1 MSRRGGGGVGVR
13 VWVALVT
20 VYLVWGSTY
29 LAIRVVVQADIP
41 PLLGMGIRFVT
52 AGLLLFV
59 LLVAVRGPRALRVD
73 ARGMLGAAIMGLAL
87 LLGGNG
93 LVAVAEQTV
102 PSGLAALIVGA
113 VPLWF
118 VLLRV
123 TGGER
128 PRLLTWAGVLVGFA
142 GIAAICLPRGG
153 IDGVEAWGVAL
164 ILVASVSWA
173 LGSYLSPRLHL
184 PKDPL
189 VATTYEMLAGGVL
202 LLTAG
207 TAAGELGRFDSAAV
221 PADGWLALLYL
232 VIVGSIVGYTA
243 YVFLLSHAPLS
254 LVGTYA
260 YVNPVVA
267 VFLGWLILNE
277 PLTGVVI
284 AGGLLVVLGVALV
297 VRGERPRV
305 EPEERI
311 VIESPD
317 DEELTAHT

>member
-1 MSRRGGGGVGVR
+1 
-13 VWVALVT
+13 
-20 VYLVWGSTY
+20 
-29 LAIRVVVQADIP
+29 
-41 PLLGMGIRFVT
+41 
-52 AGLLLFV
+52 
-59 LLVAVRGPRALRVD
+59 
-73 ARGMLGAAIMGLAL
+73 
-87 LLGGNG
+87 
-93 LVAVAEQTV
+93 
-102 PSGLAALIVGA
+102 
-113 VPLWF
+113 
-118 VLLRV
+118 LLRV

-232 VIVGSIVGYTA
+232 VIVGSIIGYTA

-305 EPEERI
+305 EPDEHI